1 MRDLKHLI
9 SWSADEQGFLIK
21 NKESLNQLLT
31 FIAFVQGF
39 TLGIIE
45 VDFQGDLDGILKRVT
60 IDEQYGDKVQFWLLR
75 LDDPELVFFRDEM
88 LKRLADFTVEAEK
101 KLVIII
107 QGLENAIGL
116 QNEKSAFLSDL
127 NYVRDLLPRDI
138 PYPII
143 FCLPTYAVNRLAKL
157 APDLWS
163 WIPSVI
169 KFNSLEVP
177 GIVRENKFIVP
188 DKVEERI
195 PRGIEDRIDYLR
207 ERLSEYFESQDD
219 SVKELFYL
227 FSELGIAYRQQ
238 QDLEKAETYLHQ
250 AEDLYQQNKSL
261 ISTTDQGNLY
271 YNLGYLYKIKNKG
284 SIANNLEQ
292 AISYYQLALEVYTFE
307 AFPVY
312 WAATQYNLGIAYS
325 DRIRGD
331 KAQNIEA
338 AIAAYQQAL
347 LVRTQTDFP
356 MDWATTQ
363 YNLGNAYFYRIRG
376 DKAQNIE
383 AAIAAYQ
390 QALLVYT
397 QTDFPMD
404 WAMTQNNLGAAYS
417 DRIRGDK

>member
-39 TLGIIE
+39 ALGIIE
-45 VDFQGDLDGILKRVT
+45 VDSQGDLDGILKRVT
-60 IDEQYGDKVQFWLLR
+60 IDDRYGDKVQFWLLR
-75 LDDPELVFFRDEM
+75 LDDSELVFFRDEM

-107 QGLENAIGL
+107 QGLENAIGS

-250 AEDLYQQNKSL
+250 AKDLYQQNKSL
-261 ISTTDQGNLY
+261 IL
-271 YNLGYLYKIKNKG
+271 I
-284 SIANNLEQ
+284 
-292 AISYYQLALEVYTFE
+292 
-307 AFPVY
+307 
-312 WAATQYNLGIAYS
+312 
-325 DRIRGD
+325 
-331 KAQNIEA
+331 
-338 AIAAYQQAL
+338 
-347 LVRTQTDFP
+347 
-356 MDWATTQ
+356 
-363 YNLGNAYFYRIRG
+363 
-376 DKAQNIE
+376 
-383 AAIAAYQ
+383 
-390 QALLVYT
+390 
-397 QTDFPMD
+397 
-404 WAMTQNNLGAAYS
+404 
-417 DRIRGDK
+417 